1 MARLTRTQHA
11 TEVASTTRC
20 INMVAERNT
29 TTTTAPRPPSTH
41 HVRQV
46 QTQVTGDQPKNW
58 WATTQEPIADRA
70 GTCVGIRR
78 QARCREE
85 HRIRINADGVSSA
98 KKSLDSARGAH
109 VGKDDLDVG
118 TEDQAARLGRFEDA
132 REDSGRSQEVRFRA
146 PGSVVQYR

>member
-1 MARLTRTQHA
+1 MARLTRAQHA
-11 TEVASTTRC
+11 TKVATTTRC

-29 TTTTAPRPPSTH
+29 TTTTTPRPPSTH

-46 QTQVTGDQPKNW
+46 QTQVAGNQPENW
-58 WATTQEPIADRA
+58 RATTQEPITDRA

-85 HRIRINADGVSSA
+85 HRIRTNVDGVSSVNT
-98 KKSLDSARGAH
+98 KSLDSAGGAH

-118 TEDQAARLGRFEDA
+118 TED
-132 REDSGRSQEVRFRA
+132 
-146 PGSVVQYR
+146 